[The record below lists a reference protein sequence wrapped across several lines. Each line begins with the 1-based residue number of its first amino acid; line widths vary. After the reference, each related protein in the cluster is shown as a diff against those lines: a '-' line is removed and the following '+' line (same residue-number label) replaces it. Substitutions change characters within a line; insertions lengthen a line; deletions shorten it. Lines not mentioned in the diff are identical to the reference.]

1 MNCMQPG
8 YSIPSSS
15 SKNLYFCIV
24 TDKNHI
30 LQLIKTTVENTDPGA
45 KVVLFGSYARGD
57 YNEESDIDLLIL
69 LDKEAITYKDRTRF
83 TYPLFMLEIKTGISI
98 SPMIHSKDFWEN
110 KHKTTPFYENVNQEG
125 IVL

>member
-1 MNCMQPG
+1 MQPG
-8 YSIPSSS
+8 YSIHSSS

-57 YNEESDIDLLIL
+57 YNAESDIDLLIL
-69 LDKEAITYKDRTRF
+69 LDKEKITYEDETRISF
-83 TYPLFMLEIKTGISI
+83 PLFMVEVKSGISI
-98 SPMIHSKDFWEN
+98 SPMIYSKDFWEN
-110 KHKTTPFYENVNQEG
+110 KHKVTPFYENVNQEG
-125 IVL
+125 LVL